1 MHLSTEHKGI
11 IIRVIHNILKL
22 EYVIHGIKGYAAM
35 KENKGRSLC
44 ILTWNKL
51 QDLNMKKGVQC
62 TQYAPVHVK
71 KKKDIHTFY
80 TEPSAIN
87 LYSISH
93 KNGNFIWFNLI
104 LLICA

>member
-22 EYVIHGIKGYAAM
+22 EEYVIHGIKGYAAM

-71 KKKDIHTFY
+71 KKKRHTYF
-80 TEPSAIN
+80 
-87 LYSISH
+87 LH
-93 KNGNFIWFNLI
+93 
-104 LLICA
+104 